1 MAQGVA
7 LLCLLVMGGFAL
19 AGPSGLIAWGEYQRL
34 LDRREGQLVTLKKER
49 DQLRNRVDLLDP
61 RNTDPDMAGQLLR
74 SDLNVAHPDEMV
86 MLLH

>member
-34 LDRREGQLVTLKKER
+34 LDRREGQLTQLEQER
-49 DQLRNRVDLLDP
+49 DRLRNRVGLLDP
-61 RNTDPDMAGQLLR
+61 RHTDPDLAGQLLR

-86 MLLH
+86 MLLN